1 METDP
6 NHVSASFSHGRIESF
21 LYTLVVFACLLTM
34 PVIFYQWQEV
44 SSTLLVVA
52 DWCVW
57 TIFVIEYGV
66 LLMLAPDRKR
76 YIAGNWLNAGII
88 VLSFPQLPAV
98 MGFVRLARLT
108 RILRLFLVAAKGL
121 RTMKLMVSQKS
132 FLYVLSVTAFL
143 VLVAAQLFH
152 MLEPIPGGF
161 ADGLWWAV
169 VTTTTVGYGD
179 ITPETAGGR
188 LVAVML
194 MLAGTALIATIA
206 ASISA
211 YFIGAERTEEYE
223 DIKSRLDRIE
233 RRVEERESPPSDPSV
248 DTKGHSE
255 RNPSSP
261 KTPSL

>member
-6 NHVSASFSHGRIESF
+6 NHVSASFAHGRIESF

-34 PVIFYQWQEV
+34 PVIFYQWQGV
-44 SSTLLVVA
+44 SSTLLMVA

-66 LLMLAPDRKR
+66 LLILAPDRKR
-76 YIAGNWLNAGII
+76 YISGNWLNAGII
-88 VLSFPQLPAV
+88 VVSFPQLPAV

-161 ADGLWWAV
+161 ADGLWWAWSPQPPWA
-169 VTTTTVGYGD
+169 TE
-179 ITPETAGGR
+179 ISLQRRP
-188 LVAVML
+188 VAVLSQSML
-194 MLAGTALIATIA
+194 MLAGYSFDRHDCGFNFRLL
-206 ASISA
+206 
-211 YFIGAERTEEYE
+211 YWRRT
-223 DIKSRLDRIE
+223 D
-233 RRVEERESPPSDPSV
+233 
-248 DTKGHSE
+248 
-255 RNPSSP
+255 
-261 KTPSL
+261 

>member
-6 NHVSASFSHGRIESF
+6 NHVSAAFSHGRIESF

-34 PVIFYQWQEV
+34 PVIFYQWQGV
-44 SSTLLVVA
+44 SSALLVAA

-88 VLSFPQLPAV
+88 ILSFPQLPAV

-233 RRVEERESPPSDPSV
+233 RRLEEHASPPFDPSIE
-248 DTKGHSE
+248 TKSHKG